1 MMEEK
6 IKATGIMKSQQAIS
20 FFEEILNHIKE
31 GGVHFEHECRSIDL
45 TRGDAVEMEVK
56 AKHKDGIQK
65 LEFELVWK
73 DDLHLK
79 EMSGESIPGLKV
91 SSKRT
96 EEFVG
101 ESERGH
107 VGAEA
112 FEEPAAAEAAVF

>member
-1 MMEEK
+1 M
-6 IKATGIMKSQQAIS
+6 
-20 FFEEILNHIKE
+20 NHVKE
-31 GGVHFEHECRSIDL
+31 GGVHFEHEGRSIDL
-45 TRGDAVEMEVK
+45 TGGEAVEMEVE
-56 AKHKDGIQK
+56 AKHKDGKQK
-65 LEFELVWK
+65 LEFEFVWK
-73 DDLHLK
+73 DDLHVG

-112 FEEPAAAEAAVF
+112 FEEPAVEPRFFRQLP